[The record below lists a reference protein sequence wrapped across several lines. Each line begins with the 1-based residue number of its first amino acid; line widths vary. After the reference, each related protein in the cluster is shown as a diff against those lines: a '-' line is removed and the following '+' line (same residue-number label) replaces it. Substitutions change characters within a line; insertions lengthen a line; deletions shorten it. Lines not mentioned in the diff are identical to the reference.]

1 MLHVTDGDCA
11 AQALTRAGIAPE
23 DILPWRDVLHE
34 GPVPGALALEELS
47 EVRARFLG
55 HAGCGDYDAIRRQFY
70 ERDMRIAGSQAEDE
84 VVCWFESDLYDQLQ
98 LLQVLDWYA
107 QPSHRPLRLSLV
119 QLDVRPDGSFE
130 AAGTLPP
137 ERVHALMRRRQPVEP
152 DQLEVARCAW
162 AAFRA
167 PTPLEL
173 ERQWRTG
180 ELDALPC
187 LPGAVHRLLEELPW
201 LESGLTRS
209 ERNALECM
217 AAQPSSASALFR
229 AVQGRESRPVL
240 GDVWLWRGLEAL
252 ETGEPALLARRVSVP
267 GAGIERAIL
276 ALTPAGQA
284 LLDGA
289 VAPVEPIERWWG
301 GTRMSRADSIW
312 RWDGARRRVVS
323 A

>member
-11 AQALTRAGIAPE
+11 AQALTRAGIAAE

-34 GPVPGALALEELS
+34 GPVPGGLALEELS
-47 EVRARFLG
+47 EVRARFLSQ
-55 HAGCGDYDAIRRQFY
+55 AGCGAYDAIRKQFY
-70 ERDMRIAGSQAEDE
+70 ERDMRIAGSQTEDE

-107 QPSHRPLRLSLV
+107 QPSHRPVRLSLV
-119 QLDVRPDGSFE
+119 QLDLRSDGSFE
-130 AAGTLPP
+130 AAGALPP

-152 DQLEVARCAW
+152 VHLEVARCAW

-167 PTPLEL
+167 PNPIEL
-173 ERQWRTG
+173 ERQWHAG

-209 ERNALECM
+209 ERNALECL
-217 AAQPSSASALFR
+217 AEQPLRASALFR
-229 AVQGRESRPVL
+229 AVQGRESRPFL

-252 ETGEPALLARRVSVP
+252 EAGTPPLVARQLSVP
-267 GAGIERAIL
+267 GTGIEQAIL

-284 LLDGA
+284 VLDQT
-289 VAPVEPIERWWG
+289 VEPVEPIERWWG
-301 GTRMSRADSIW
+301 GTRMTRADSIW